1 MTFRPEMV
9 NYPVM
14 KNTRPVFELI
24 ETAEKTGR
32 LAPEEW
38 CTLLSAGDP
47 EARLALRSAASRVR
61 VAECGDSVAMRGLVE
76 VGNICVKNCLYCG
89 IRRDNIRVPRFE
101 LDLHEIVDTALLAG
115 EYRYGSVVLQSG
127 ERTDRRFVDK
137 IAEAVAEIKANS
149 SPSLGVTLSCGE
161 QEKSVYREWFAAGSH
176 RYLLRIESSNPEIY
190 ARIHPADHSFTRRLE
205 CLEAIRECGYQL
217 GTGIMCGLPGQ
228 SAMDLVRDVEF
239 FASCDADMIGMG
251 PYLVQS
257 DTPMAGLFTDFE
269 SRLGERLESALDLI
283 AVTRLRLR
291 DVNIAS
297 TTALQA
303 MAPDGRERGLLAG
316 ANVLM
321 PNLTPTRFRAG
332 YQLYDGKPGLDE
344 NAAESRDALRASVE
358 KAGFRILEDAWG
370 DSPHF
375 QKKR

>member
-1 MTFRPEMV
+1 
-9 NYPVM
+9 M
-14 KNTRPVFELI
+14 KNPSVPELI
-24 ETAEKTGR
+24 ETAEKNGR

-38 CTLLSAGDP
+38 GALLSADDP
-47 EARLALRSAASRVR
+47 AERAMLRAAASRVR
-61 VAECGDSVAMRGLVE
+61 VAACGDAVAMRGLVE
-76 VGNICVKNCLYCG
+76 VGNFCVKNCCYCG
-89 IRRDNIRVPRFE
+89 IRRDNGHVPRFE

-115 EYRYGSVVLQSG
+115 EYHYGSVVLQSG
-127 ERTDRRFVDK
+127 ERSDRRFIDK

-161 QEKSVYREWFAAGSH
+161 QETSVYREWFSAGSH

-190 ARIHPADHSFTRRLE
+190 ARIHPADHSFARRLA
-205 CLEAIRECGYQL
+205 CLDALRECGYQL

-228 SAMDLVRDVEF
+228 SVMDVVRDVEF

-251 PYLVQS
+251 PYLVQH
-257 DTPMAGLFTDFE
+257 DTPMAELVPDFE
-269 SRLGERLESALDLI
+269 SQRGERLEFALNLI

-291 DVNIAS
+291 DVNIAA
-297 TTALQA
+297 TTALQSL
-303 MAPDGRERGLLAG
+303 APDGRERGLLSG

-321 PNLTPTRFRAG
+321 PNLTPTRFREG

-358 KAGFRILEDAWG
+358 KTGFRILEDAWG